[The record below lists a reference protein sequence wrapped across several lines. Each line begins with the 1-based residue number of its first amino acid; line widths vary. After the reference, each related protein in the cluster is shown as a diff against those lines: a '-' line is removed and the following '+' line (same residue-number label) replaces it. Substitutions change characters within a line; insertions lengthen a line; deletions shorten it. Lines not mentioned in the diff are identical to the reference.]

1 MRFARW
7 TLALVATT
15 ALAACN
21 SDSGPA
27 ELRVLHASPDAP
39 AVNVRAAGTQIIGN
53 LDYAQASATL
63 EVEPGTV
70 PVSVDALLP
79 GNTTATVIGPADI
92 EFEDDTLYAV
102 IATGRVADLE
112 PLVITQPVKR
122 VNAGQT
128 RVRVVHAAPDA
139 PRVDVY
145 VTAPGATLAASSPV
159 GTLSFRE
166 AFGPAELTAGDYRIR
181 VTAAGS
187 TSAVVFDSGTV
198 ALAGGSDLVI
208 AAIENVYTGAAPIQL
223 LVSDGTASALLL
235 DAGTPAALRVVHA
248 SADAPAVDIVVNDN
262 FTTPLVQDL
271 AFPQATGFVEVP
283 AASYNVKVAAANTT
297 TSVINANLSL
307 LPGLRYSVLAV
318 NNLASIEPLVATDD
332 PRRVVTAAKLRL
344 IHASPAAGNVD
355 IYVTA
360 PGASIATLSPTLA
373 GVPFKAN
380 TGFLPLAP
388 GDYSVTVTPAG
399 SKTAAIGPV
408 NVMLGAGGVYTA
420 VARNPLPGGSAL
432 GLILLDD
439 FVP

>member
-7 TLALVATT
+7 SLSLLAAA

-39 AVNVRAAGTQIIGN
+39 AVNVLAGGTQVIGN
-53 LDYAQASATL
+53 LDYAQASAAL

-70 PVSVDALLP
+70 PVLVEALLP
-79 GNTTATVIGPADI
+79 GNATATVIGPADI
-92 EFEDDTLYAV
+92 QFEADTQYTV
-102 IATGRVADLE
+102 IAAGAVANLE
-112 PLVITQPVKR
+112 PLILTQPVTR
-122 VNAGQT
+122 VAAGT
-128 RVRVVHAAPDA
+128 VRVRVVHAAPDA
-139 PRVDVY
+139 PRVDVH
-145 VTAPGATLAASSPV
+145 VTAPGAALAGATPT

-166 AFGPAELTAGDYRIR
+166 AFGPAELPAGDYRIR
-181 VTAAGS
+181 VTAAGNS
-187 TSAVVFDSGTV
+187 NAVVFDSGTV
-198 ALAGGSDLVI
+198 PLAGGSDLVV
-208 AAIENVYTGAAPIQL
+208 AAIENVYTGSAPVQL
-223 LVSDGTASALLL
+223 LVSDGTASALIL

-248 SADAPAVDIVVNDN
+248 SADAPAVDFVVNDD
-262 FTTPLVQDL
+262 FTAPLVQDL

-283 AASYNVKVAAANTT
+283 AASYNVKVAAANTMT
-297 TSVINANLSL
+297 TVINANLSL
-307 LPGLRYSVLAV
+307 LAGLRYNVLAV

-360 PGASIATLSPTLA
+360 PGASIATLAPTLA
-373 GVPFKAN
+373 GVAFKAN
-380 TGFLPLAP
+380 TGFLQLTP

-399 SKTAAIGPV
+399 TKTAAIGPV
-408 NVMLGAGGVYTA
+408 DVMLGAGGVYTA
-420 VARNPLPGGSAL
+420 VARNPLPGATAL

-439 FVP
+439 FIP